1 MYMRYNTL
9 TLSGGQMLG
18 FKLTIPH
25 ARFDEATL
33 TNDIGLGETYYP
45 MVLGVP
51 NAQKIKLPPTQKMIS
66 GINVNISG
74 WGSTDP
80 RSPVFSQDLQI
91 AELTTIGEEECRAK
105 HREAGSEAKIF
116 CARSEH
122 GEVCS
127 TSGDRGGPGVM
138 NKVLFGVLI
147 TRFKVG
153 CEDEDN
159 AEIFTD
165 VGQYVDWIKLFI
177 PPDY

>member
-1 MYMRYNTL
+1 M
-9 TLSGGQMLG
+9 
-18 FKLTIPH
+18 
-25 ARFDEATL
+25 
-33 TNDIGLGETYYP
+33 
-45 MVLGVP
+45 
-51 NAQKIKLPPTQKMIS
+51 
-66 GINVNISG
+66 NISG

-105 HREAGSEAKIF
+105 HREAGPEAKIF

-122 GEVCS
+122 GEICS
-127 TSGDRGGPGVM
+127 TSGDRGEPGVM